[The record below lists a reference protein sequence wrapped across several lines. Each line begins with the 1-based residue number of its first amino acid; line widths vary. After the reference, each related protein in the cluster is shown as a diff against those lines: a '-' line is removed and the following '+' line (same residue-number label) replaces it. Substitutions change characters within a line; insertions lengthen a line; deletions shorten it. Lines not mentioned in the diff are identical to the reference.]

1 VGAKTVAAG
10 RSGARLDAQL
20 VARGLVESA
29 AKAQVVILAGEVY
42 VNNIRAGRPDRLVGP
57 DATVEIRPRR
67 ARFVSRG
74 GEKLEHALLAFGI
87 DPAGTRAVDVG
98 ASTGGFTD
106 CLLQHG
112 ARRVYAVD
120 VGTGQLA
127 WTLRS
132 NPRVVV
138 LERRDIRSLESGDLD
153 GPVDLATVDVAFIS
167 LTRVLSAVAA
177 LLRTD
182 GSIAA
187 LVKPQF
193 EVEAALTRRGVVRDA
208 AVHRGVLRRVLAR
221 AKEIG
226 LVPVAATYSPIAG
239 PQGNLEFFVHLR
251 RSATHRVGQGSGPTA
266 SVDVDAVVT
275 VAHQRVRR

>member
-1 VGAKTVAAG
+1 MGAKTVAAG
-10 RSGARLDAQL
+10 RSKARLDAQL
-20 VARGLVESA
+20 VARGLVDSA
-29 AKAQVVILAGEVY
+29 AKAHVVILAGEVY
-42 VNNIRAGRPDRLVGP
+42 VNNIRAGRPDQLVGP

-87 DPAGTRAVDVG
+87 DPAGTQAVDVG

-112 ARRVYAVD
+112 TRRVYAVD

-132 NPRVVV
+132 DPRIVV
-138 LERRDIRSLESGDLD
+138 LERRDVRSLESGDLD

-182 GSIAA
+182 GSIVA

-208 AVHRGVLRRVLAR
+208 AVHRHVLRRVLAR
-221 AKEIG
+221 ATEIG

-251 RSATHRVGQGSGPTA
+251 RATHHPVLGGGPAA
-266 SVDVDAVVT
+266 SIDVDAVVA